1 MDNPIL
7 DEMPEA
13 YISQSEAQREQPE
26 LTLVECSDCGA
37 TTDNVD
43 VDGTYICSCG
53 HKGKWKPSYP
63 AHRQSMKDCR
73 EMWDKITTVRL

>member
-13 YISQSEAQREQPE
+13 YISQSGAQGEQPE

-63 AHRQSMKDCR
+63 AQKSELQQAVGGEK
-73 EMWDKITTVRL
+73 EVR